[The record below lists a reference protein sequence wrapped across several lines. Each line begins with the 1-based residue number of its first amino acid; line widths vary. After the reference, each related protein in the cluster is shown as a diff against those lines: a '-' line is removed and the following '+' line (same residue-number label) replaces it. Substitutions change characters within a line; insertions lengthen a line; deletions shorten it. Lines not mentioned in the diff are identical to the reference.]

1 MPIPTEPSKSPI
13 ISPTPEAN
21 LPSPV
26 SSVRI
31 AEPNYKDVA
40 VDTRWSPIQ
49 SLMTH
54 IEGANWVVT
63 YYSQVIDTDSQL
75 APQAPTTSAVYQQY
89 TRIRDLKLKVTSAL
103 EEEQDEETKTMKM
116 RGNAI
121 VFAGVTPNEGD
132 MFSADIGMSRVGV
145 FLVKSSRKKSI
156 FKESAYEIEYEFSS
170 TDQHYI
176 DDLEA
181 KTVKELVFVEDY
193 LNRGAEPVILEEEAV
208 LVTQVQA
215 CLLRYGN
222 RFFDNFFSNEFKTYV
237 LPGQSHSVYDPFVTE
252 FISRHFTTQDS
263 MSLMLLRKPNFG
275 DDAAIEQH
283 SFWDALDQRDIHL
296 LKNGFTKTKL
306 VSSLAFRGGS
316 VYNSVRYTGINLCV
330 YPADPRIGVR
340 GLTSAMLKEASAD
353 TIDDTTPHTF
363 YNGVPAPAVGD
374 DSAINRIFP
383 EDNKINLLPP
393 GTVDAQQTVPLRKVT
408 HDAFYVFSE
417 DFYTGAAGMS
427 VFESTVRDFI
437 LGKSIDIKHL
447 VKSEKLCDRWGA
459 LEQFYY
465 IPIIMFILRSYLQDH
480 KL

>member
-75 APQAPTTSAVYQQY
+75 SPQAPTTSAVYQQY

-116 RGNAI
+116 RGNAV

-275 DDAAIEQH
+275 DDTAIEQH

-383 EDNKINLLPP
+383 EDNKINMLPP

-437 LGKSIDIKHL
+437 LGNSIDIKHL

>member
-1 MPIPTEPSKSPI
+1 M
-13 ISPTPEAN
+13 
-21 LPSPV
+21 PSPV
-26 SSVRI
+26 TSVRI
-31 AEPNYKDVA
+31 AEPSYKDVA
-40 VDTRWSPIQ
+40 VDTRWTPIQ

-75 APQAPTTSAVYQQY
+75 SPQAPTTSAVYQQY
-89 TRIRDLKLKVTSAL
+89 TRIRDLKIKVTSAL

-116 RGNAI
+116 RGNGVI
-121 VFAGVTPNEGD
+121 FAGVTPNEGD
-132 MFSADIGMSRVGV
+132 MFLADIGMNRMGV

-156 FKESAYEIEYEFSS
+156 FKEAAYEIEYEFSS

-176 DDLEA
+176 DDLEG

-208 LVTQVQA
+208 LVSQVHA

-222 RFFDNFFSNEFKTYV
+222 RFFDNFFSKEFNTYV
-237 LPGQSHSVYDPFVTE
+237 LPGQTYSVYDPFLTQ

-263 MSLMLLRKPNFG
+263 MTMMLLKKPNFG
-275 DDAAIEQH
+275 DDVSIQQH
-283 SFWDALDQRDIHL
+283 SIWDALDQRDVHL

-306 VSSLAFRGGS
+306 VSSLNFRGGS
-316 VYNSVRYTGINLCV
+316 VYNSVRYTGIALCV

-340 GLTSAMLKEASAD
+340 GLTAAMIKQNSGD
-353 TIDDTTPHTF
+353 VIDDTTPHTF
-363 YNGVPAPAVGD
+363 YNGVAAPATGD
-374 DSAINRIFP
+374 DSAINRIYP
-383 EDNKINLLPP
+383 EDNKINTLPT
-393 GTVDAQQTVPLRKVT
+393 GAVDSASTVELRKIT
-408 HDAFYVFSE
+408 HDDHYVFSQ
-417 DFYTGAAGMS
+417 DFYSGAAGMS

-447 VKSEKLCDRWGA
+447 IKSEKLCDRWGA

>member
-13 ISPTPEAN
+13 ISPSPDAN

-26 SSVRI
+26 TSVRI
-31 AEPNYKDVA
+31 AQPSYKDVA
-40 VDTRWSPIQ
+40 VDTRWTPIQ

-75 APQAPTTSAVYQQY
+75 SPQAPTTSAVYQQY
-89 TRIRDLKLKVTSAL
+89 SRIRDLKLKVTSAL

-116 RGNAI
+116 RGSAVI
-121 VFAGVTPNEGD
+121 FAGVTPNEGD
-132 MFSADIGMSRVGV
+132 MFTADIGMNYIGV
-145 FLVKSSRKKSI
+145 FLVKTSRKKSI
-156 FKESAYEIEYEFSS
+156 FKESAYEVEYEFSS
-170 TDQHYI
+170 TDPHYV
-176 DDLEA
+176 DDLNA

-193 LNRGAEPVILEEEAV
+193 LNRGADPVVQEEDAS
-208 LVTQVQA
+208 LINQVRA
-215 CLLRYGN
+215 CLVRYGN
-222 RFFDNFFSNEFKTYV
+222 RFFDNFFSKEFNTYV
-237 LPGQSHSVYDPFVTE
+237 LPGQVHSVYDPFLTQ

-263 MSLMLLRKPNFG
+263 MTLMLLKKPNFG
-275 DDAAIEQH
+275 DDTAIQQY
-283 SFWDALDQRDIHL
+283 SIWDALDQRDIHL

-306 VSSLAFRGGS
+306 VSSLNFRGGS

-340 GLTSAMLKEASAD
+340 GLTHAMVKSGSEYA
-353 TIDDTTPHTF
+353 IDDTTPHDF
-363 YNGVPAPAVGD
+363 YSGVQAPTVGD
-374 DSAINRIFP
+374 DSAINRVYP
-383 EDNKINLLPP
+383 EDNKVETLPP
-393 GTVDAQQTVPLRKVT
+393 GAVDSEKTVALRKVT
-408 HDAFYVFSE
+408 HDDHYVLSQ
-417 DFYTGAAGMS
+417 DFYSGLSGMS
-427 VFESTVRDFI
+427 VFETTIRDFI

-465 IPIIMFILRSYLQDH
+465 IPMIMFVLRSYLQDH